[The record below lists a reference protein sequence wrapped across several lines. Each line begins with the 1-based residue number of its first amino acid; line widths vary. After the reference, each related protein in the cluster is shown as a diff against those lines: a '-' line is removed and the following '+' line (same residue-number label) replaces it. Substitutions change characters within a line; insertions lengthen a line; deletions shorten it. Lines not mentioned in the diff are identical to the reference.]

1 MQTVAKEEASKMI
14 VKTTVKTVV
23 EETFQGLSGFS
34 FKNTANVILN
44 NSVETIALKST
55 QELAKQGIKE
65 GTKKLA
71 IEASKET
78 VFGLSVKGFAPT
90 LEYGSKETVKTV
102 TEKSVVQ
109 QGGKAWLVN
118 LGKAV
123 PIIGAGIS
131 GIMNTFSTAKIGI
144 KLINKLDEEFDNN
157 RQRKVDI
164 IKGKV
169 YGLYNIIDQL
179 KIMLNY
185 C

>member
-1 MQTVAKEEASKMI
+1 MDVTKAKAK
-14 VKTTVKTVV
+14 
-23 EETFQGLSGFS
+23 
-34 FKNTANVILN
+34 
-44 NSVETIALKST
+44 
-55 QELAKQGIKE
+55 ELAKQGIKE
-65 GTKKLA
+65 GTKTFA
-71 IEASKET
+71 VEASKEA
-78 VFGLSVKGFAPT
+78 VFGLSVKEIGT
-90 LEYGSKETVKTV
+90 VLECGSKGTVKTV
-102 TEKSVVQ
+102 TEKIVIQ

-144 KLINKLDEEFDNN
+144 KLVNKLDEEFDNN

-179 KIMLNY
+179 KIMLNN